1 MKSFFLKIVFSF
13 SAAFSFFTGLAA
25 VPSTGNSTVDTYF
38 YYIDND
44 LSTIQG
50 QTLST
55 SYTCTSKLR
64 DAENTYAWIL
74 DRVATGTYQDYYSG
88 MKEGASLILNDFR
101 SANSTVQGNC
111 ENVLQGVS
119 DARSNLNRLAL
130 AFSSS
135 SNDYSL
141 IIQKIQEFQDSF
153 DDKIGTVQTNQ
164 LAAISNLQVM
174 VSFLKNVFPPA
185 TNELGQAVVDLDGNV
200 HQLCIDFAQFWVNA
214 DNLLEWM
221 LDEEEA
227 YQQFFS
233 TAVERMKT
241 PDSLCQQSLRDMW
254 IGLLDNRTR
263 LVSVTNMYLYTIDDQ
278 VNEVLQSIDPNSF
291 RLSNEGVIALEN
303 LAVNQ
308 RNYLCLA
315 ELVNRGTGSTS
326 NYVDLAWITNYLGTV
341 QQPYYQLWDLTFNRT
356 SPIYNPYQVD
366 KYKAFTNFV
375 LTAEANRNPAVLTQV
390 RFNNYKMQTTNY
402 WERLETYMLNLQG
415 LIPLVSSIDSDEQ
428 ESVSSNLD
436 EENVRR
442 TIEYSTNSFS
452 SVVQSYGSVS
462 NSLND
467 VFGKFKQFL
476 RAFEMPDVGWDGVIR
491 LTPQF
496 ELGGITIDPIYLD
509 ETHYGAIKDTVRT
522 VFICIW
528 YGIFVFLGV
537 RMVLLVMF
545 LLGRTI
551 AHLTLV
557 LSTILS

>member
-1 MKSFFLKIVFSF
+1 MKSRYLKIVFSF
-13 SAAFSFFTGLAA
+13 SASLFSFLGLAD

-38 YYIDND
+38 NYIDND

-119 DARSNLNRLAL
+119 DARSNLTRIAL
-130 AFSSS
+130 AFNSS

-164 LAAISNLQVM
+164 LVAISNLHVM

-221 LDEEEA
+221 LDEEQA

-315 ELVNRGTGSTS
+315 ELVNRGSGSTS
-326 NYVDLAWITNYLGTV
+326 NYVDLAWITNYLGNV
-341 QQPYYQLWDLTFNRT
+341 QKPYYELWDMTFNRA
-356 SPIYNPYQVD
+356 SAPYNPYQKD
-366 KYKAFTNFV
+366 RYQQFTN
-375 LTAEANRNPAVLTQV
+375 LIQAAESSSSQVAMQV
-390 RFNNYKMQTTNY
+390 RFNDYKHQTSNY

-415 LIPLVSSIDSDEQ
+415 LIPTVASIDSE
-428 ESVSSNLD
+428 EEYSVQSNLD

-467 VFGKFKQFL
+467 VFGNFKQFL

-522 VFICIW
+522 VFVCIW

>member
-1 MKSFFLKIVFSF
+1 MKSRFLKILLSF
-13 SAAFSFFTGLAA
+13 SVLLFFLSGIAA
-25 VPSTGNSTVDTYF
+25 VQSTGNSTVDTYF
-38 YYIDND
+38 SYIDND

-74 DRVATGTYQDYYSG
+74 DRVATGTLQDYYSG

-130 AFSSS
+130 AFNSS

-221 LDEEEA
+221 LDEEQA

-263 LVSVTNMYLYTIDDQ
+263 LASVTNMYLYTIDDQ

-315 ELVNRGTGSTS
+315 ELVNRGSGSTS
-326 NYVDLAWITNYLGTV
+326 NYVDLAWITNYLGTI
-341 QQPYYQLWDLTFNRT
+341 QQPYYQLWNYSFSTVGSAYGPFEDTKLMR
-356 SPIYNPYQVD
+356 
-366 KYKAFTNFV
+366 FTNYIHAV
-375 LTAEANRNPAVLTQV
+375 DTESSYAELRRQYGRYRQV
-390 RFNNYKMQTTNY
+390 TSNY

-415 LIPLVSSIDSDEQ
+415 LIPTVASIDSDDE

-442 TIEYSTNSFS
+442 TIEYSTNSFTT
-452 SVVQSYGSVS
+452 VVQSYGSVS

>member
-1 MKSFFLKIVFSF
+1 MKSRYLKIVFSF
-13 SAAFSFFTGLAA
+13 SASLFSFLGLAD

-38 YYIDND
+38 NYIDND

-119 DARSNLNRLAL
+119 DARSNLTRIAL
-130 AFSSS
+130 AFNSS

-164 LAAISNLQVM
+164 LVAISNLHVM

-221 LDEEEA
+221 LDEEQA

-315 ELVNRGTGSTS
+315 ELVNRGSGSTS
-326 NYVDLAWITNYLGTV
+326 NYVDLAWITNYLGNV
-341 QQPYYQLWDLTFNRT
+341 QKPYYELWDMTFNRA
-356 SPIYNPYQVD
+356 SAPYNPYQKD
-366 KYKAFTNFV
+366 RYQQFTN
-375 LTAEANRNPAVLTQV
+375 LIQAAESSSSQVAMQV
-390 RFNNYKMQTTNY
+390 RFNDYKHQTSNY

-415 LIPLVSSIDSDEQ
+415 LIPTVASIDSE
-428 ESVSSNLD
+428 EEYSVQSNLD

-522 VFICIW
+522 VFVCIW

>member
-1 MKSFFLKIVFSF
+1 MKNRFFKILLSF
-13 SAAFSFFTGLAA
+13 SVPFFFITGLAA
-25 VPSTGNSTVDTYF
+25 VTSTGNSTVDAYF
-38 YYIDND
+38 SYIDND

-74 DRVATGTYQDYYSG
+74 DRVATGTQQDYYSG

-101 SANSTVQGNC
+101 SANFTVQGNC

-130 AFSSS
+130 AFNSS

-153 DDKIGTVQTNQ
+153 EDKIGTVQTNQ

-185 TNELGQAVVDLDGNV
+185 TNVLGQAVVDLDGNV

-254 IGLLDNRTR
+254 IDLLDNRTR

-278 VNEVLQSIDPNSF
+278 VNDVLQSIDPNSF

-315 ELVNRGTGSTS
+315 ELVNRGSGPTS

-341 QQPYYQLWDLTFNRT
+341 QKPYYDLWDMTFSRSN
-356 SPIYNPYQVD
+356 PIYNPYNTD
-366 KYKAFTNFV
+366 RLKAFTNFMY
-375 LTAEANRNPAVLTQV
+375 TAEHSPNLSTATQL
-390 RFNNYKMQTTNY
+390 RFGTFKSTSSNY

-415 LIPLVSSIDSDEQ
+415 LIPTVSSIDSDNE

-452 SVVQSYGSVS
+452 TVVQSYGSVS